1 MLRSK
6 LQDLIH
12 IRLLR
17 DESRN
22 ADIRNIA
29 NHILDVLS
37 LRNRVDRKLL
47 FTIHHCTAIVYNIF
61 AAMILYLDTFTSFI
75 IHRIWKCSY

>member
-1 MLRSK
+1 MFSLNRHSPWGSTVYDEKRSK

-12 IRLLR
+12 VRLLR

-29 NHILDVLS
+29 NHILDVLF

-61 AAMILYLDTFTSFI
+61 AAMILY
-75 IHRIWKCSY
+75 